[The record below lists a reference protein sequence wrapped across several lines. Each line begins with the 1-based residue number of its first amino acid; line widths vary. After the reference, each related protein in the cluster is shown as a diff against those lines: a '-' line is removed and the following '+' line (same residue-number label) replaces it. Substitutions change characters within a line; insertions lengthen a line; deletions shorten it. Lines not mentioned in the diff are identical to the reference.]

1 MSSDEVGPN
10 TDEDDGDDMPTA
22 PFWMTTY
29 GDIMT
34 LLVTF
39 FVLLISM
46 SEIRMKKFRDAISN
60 FQRQPGMF
68 SGSKSVVPADY
79 SSGSSQSRARKRA
92 EQYEQ
97 FLKRLEER
105 GLGEKIQA
113 DLKKEGI
120 HVVIADSLMFRTG
133 RARLLKPSRTVLREL
148 ANLLSRDVGSVVV
161 SGHTDD
167 RPIGTRKFPSNWEL
181 STARAASAVRFLQ
194 ERAPEY
200 DSSRFQAVGHAST
213 DPRASNQ
220 TDEGRAKNRRVEIM
234 FNWRSWNSNK
244 TTSTRPTP
252 ESTATGP

>member
-97 FLKRLEER
+97 F
-105 GLGEKIQA
+105 
-113 DLKKEGI
+113 
-120 HVVIADSLMFRTG
+120 
-133 RARLLKPSRTVLREL
+133 LKPSRTVLREL

>member
-1 MSSDEVGPN
+1 MSSNQVGPDA
-10 TDEDDGDDMPTA
+10 DEDDGDDMPTA

-92 EQYEQ
+92 EQYEE
-97 FLKRLEER
+97 FLKRIEER
-105 GLGEKIQA
+105 GLGDKIQA

-133 RARLLKPSRTVLREL
+133 QARLLEPSQTVLREL

-161 SGHTDD
+161 EGHTDN
-167 RPIGTRKFPSNWEL
+167 RPIETRRFPSNWEL
-181 STARAASAVRFLQ
+181 STARAASSVRFLQ
-194 ERAPEY
+194 NTAPEY
-200 DSSRFQAVGHAST
+200 DSSRFKAVGHAST
-213 DPRASNQ
+213 DPRASNK
-220 TDEGRAKNRRVEIM
+220 TDEGRARNRRVEIM
-234 FNWRSWNSNK
+234 FNWRSWNNNK
-244 TTSTRPTP
+244 TTSTRP

>member
-1 MSSDEVGPN
+1 MSGDGVGLD

-79 SSGSSQSRARKRA
+79 SSGSSRSRARKRA
-92 EQYEQ
+92 EQYEE
-97 FLKRLEER
+97 FLKKIEER
-105 GLGEKIQA
+105 GLGDKIQA

-148 ANLLSRDVGSVVV
+148 ADLLSRDVGSVVV
-161 SGHTDD
+161 EGHTDN
-167 RPIGTRKFPSNWEL
+167 RPIGTRRFPSNWEL
-181 STARAASAVRFLQ
+181 STARAASSVRFLQ
-194 ERAPEY
+194 EMAPEY
-200 DSSRFQAVGHAST
+200 DASRFQAVGRAST
-213 DPRASNQ
+213 DPRASNNTQ
-220 TDEGRAKNRRVEIM
+220 DGRAQNRRVEIM

-244 TTSTRPTP
+244 TTPTPLPP